1 MSVTRHHLTGPTR
14 KSLRHGAWI
23 DWHDHAR
30 HQLVHPSRGVLQV
43 STSAGSWVV
52 PPHRAVWIPAAVAHS
67 HQAHGP
73 TQMRTLVFD
82 ARVNP
87 LGLDAPTV
95 LAVTPLMR
103 EVIIALS
110 DDDGL
115 TTRRRRNLEAVA
127 LDQLRRVEALP
138 LCLPTPADLRLRD
151 VADILTADPT
161 DQRSLADL
169 GRAVGAGERTL
180 SRLFREQTG
189 MTFPQWRTQL
199 RLHHSLTLLATG
211 ASVTTVAAASGFR
224 SPSAYIESFRHAFG
238 VTPGRYAGGADPR

>member
-1 MSVTRHHLTGPTR
+1 MSVTRQHLTGPTR
-14 KSLRHGAWI
+14 KSLQHGAWI

-43 STSAGSWVV
+43 STSAGSWAV
-52 PPHRAVWIPAAVAHS
+52 PPPRAVWIPAAVAHS

-82 ARVNP
+82 ARINP

-115 TTRRRRNLEAVA
+115 TTRRRRNLEAV
-127 LDQLRRVEALP
+127 
-138 LCLPTPADLRLRD
+138 
-151 VADILTADPT
+151 
-161 DQRSLADL
+161 
-169 GRAVGAGERTL
+169 
-180 SRLFREQTG
+180 
-189 MTFPQWRTQL
+189 
-199 RLHHSLTLLATG
+199 
-211 ASVTTVAAASGFR
+211 
-224 SPSAYIESFRHAFG
+224 
-238 VTPGRYAGGADPR
+238 